1 MSVRYEWHWEKLE
14 ADGSGDI
21 IDFNYADTLN
31 YLFRETSYQEVKK
44 LIDKGTHSIS
54 LQKWCGLCEDELEIV
69 DYAYVES
76 DWIIVAGSDFGILPK
91 RFQKELNQYI
101 QEVKS

>member
-1 MSVRYEWHWEKLE
+1 MNVRYEWHWERLE

-54 LQKWCGLCEDELEIV
+54 LQKWCGLCEDELV
-69 DYAYVES
+69 CRFRTGRTVGWNMY
-76 DWIIVAGSDFGILPK
+76 GIPMECLW
-91 RFQKELNQYI
+91 NM
-101 QEVKS
+101 